1 MDLIAKNVSVNRN
14 KQGLVQQKLKL
25 IDKLKIIEAESVL
38 FRIQKDQKTEKE
50 LNLERVALKFLQK
63 NPKIEQPTAERPL
76 QTEFHHNQTK
86 CKEWQRNE
94 KENFTNVDYPNTERV
109 S

>member
-50 LNLERVALKFLQK
+50 LNLERVALQFLQK
-63 NPKIEQPTAERPL
+63 NPKIEQPMVERP
-76 QTEFHHNQTK
+76 
-86 CKEWQRNE
+86 
-94 KENFTNVDYPNTERV
+94 
-109 S
+109 